1 MSKVHSF
8 GEAVTVLDLTNED
21 NVCVNKEELDKI
33 FNNVEVINRKLVLL
47 SLIGAFRGGKS
58 FFLDY
63 CLRFLYAHY
72 PSVKNP
78 GQSSTTSFK
87 RNTSW
92 MGSPN
97 EPLKGFSWKAGST
110 RVTSGITMWN
120 DVFLHTLNGEKIAI
134 VVMDTQGLFDNE
146 TTEQDNS
153 KIFSLGTL
161 LSSIQVLNLSRHI
174 QEDQLNYLRFAT
186 EFASFTGIEGEK
198 TSGKPFQQLTF
209 LVRDWSSPF
218 EFDYGIEGGNNY
230 LKKVLSTPGRN
241 EKLQSVR
248 ESIISSFDSIN
259 ACLLPN
265 PGNAVTSVEDYNG
278 CWSIMDPIFRT
289 KLQIFIEHLLHPDNF
304 ELKKIN
310 SNEITCGEMKSFIE
324 IYFNLLISNGILK
337 VQSVYEATI
346 ENVMRKIVQNC
357 ISKYQELIEFNDDLV
372 DDPKWIPTIHHECKT
387 KVMSIY
393 RKEKKMGTVNH
404 DREYEVKL
412 EEQIEEI
419 YENWSKHKIEIAHK
433 NEEKQEAEKR
443 AQEAAKEAQLIKEQS
458 EAKIKLADELARSER
473 EKNELLERENRRISE
488 AVQQQRFQNAMAFA
502 ATTATAFAKC
512 LKYLPK

>member
-1 MSKVHSF
+1 MQ
-8 GEAVTVLDLTNED
+8 
-21 NVCVNKEELDKI
+21 
-33 FNNVEVINRKLVLL
+33 
-47 SLIGAFRGGKS
+47 
-58 FFLDY
+58 
-63 CLRFLYAHY
+63 Y

-78 GQSSTTSFK
+78 GQSTTSFK

-92 MGSPN
+92 MGSST
-97 EPLKGFSWKAGST
+97 ESLKGFSWKAGST

-134 VVMDTQGLFDNE
+134 VVMDTQGLFDNQ

-161 LSSIQVLNLSRHI
+161 LSSIQVLNLSRQI

-186 EFASFTGIEGEK
+186 EFASFTVIEQK
-198 TSGKPFQQLTF
+198 STAGKPFQQLTF

-218 EFDYGIEGGNNY
+218 EFAYGMEGGNGY
-230 LKKVLSTPGRN
+230 LKQVLSTPGRN

-248 ESIISSFDSIN
+248 ESINSSFENIN
-259 ACLLPN
+259 ACLFPN
-265 PGNAVTSVEDYNG
+265 PGSAVTSVKDYNG
-278 CWSIMDPIFRT
+278 CWSIMDPDFRGQ
-289 KLQIFIEHLLHPDNF
+289 LQVFIEHLLHPDHLV
-304 ELKKIN
+304 LKKIN

-346 ENVMRKIVQNC
+346 ENVMNKIVQKC
-357 ISKYQELIEFNDDLV
+357 ISEYEELIEFNDDLL

-387 KVMSIY
+387 KVMNIY

-412 EEQIEEI
+412 EEHIEAI
-419 YENWSKHKIEIAHK
+419 YENWSKHKIEIAKK
-433 NEEKQEAEKR
+433 NEEKKEAEKR
-443 AQEAAKEAQLIKEQS
+443 AQEAAKEAQFIKEQS

-473 EKNELLERENRRISE
+473 EKNEILERENRRISE
-488 AVQQQRFQNAMAFA
+488 VVQQQRLQNAMAMV
-502 ATTATAFAKC
+502 ATTAGALGKV
-512 LKYLPK
+512 LKYL